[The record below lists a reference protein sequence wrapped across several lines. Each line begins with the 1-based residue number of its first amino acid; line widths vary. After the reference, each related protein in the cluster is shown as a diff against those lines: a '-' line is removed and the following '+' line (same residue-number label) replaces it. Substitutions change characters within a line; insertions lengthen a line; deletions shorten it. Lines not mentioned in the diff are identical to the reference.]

1 MRAERRELEWRH
13 LLAVR
18 HGVCSREPRRMMRA
32 GVLRHRARRQLEV
45 LDRTAVHAEGLVT
58 I

>member
-18 HGVCSREPRRMMRA
+18 RGVWSREPRRMMRA

-45 LDRTAVHAEGLVT
+45 LDRTVVHAKGLVT

>member
-18 HGVCSREPRRMMRA
+18 HGVWSREPRRVMRA

-45 LDRTAVHAEGLVT
+45 LDRATVHAKGLVT